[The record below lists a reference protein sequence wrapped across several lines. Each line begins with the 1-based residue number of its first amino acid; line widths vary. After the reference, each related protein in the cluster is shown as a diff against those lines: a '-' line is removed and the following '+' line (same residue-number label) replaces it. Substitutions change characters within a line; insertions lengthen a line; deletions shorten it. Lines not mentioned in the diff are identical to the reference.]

1 MEPGSP
7 EEPSIGQAPN
17 SVPAPPQELHAN
29 DSAPC
34 SNPTQAL
41 GKHPSLSCP
50 LYARCSR
57 PWRALGAQAPHAGE
71 AHRPELPSSPCTTL
85 RTLQP
90 RESTSSGLR
99 MSRAGSRANPRPESA
114 TGTPIWLSPTKRHR
128 RTCVPGEPRRRPS
141 RPRVPDHWIPI
152 GQPSA
157 TRPRVK
163 LTGYRSARV
172 SFANETLLFL
182 EINPQSNLIQK

>member
-1 MEPGSP
+1 MEPGRP

-50 LYARCSR
+50 LCARCSR

-71 AHRPELPSSPCTTL
+71 AHRPEPPSSPCTTL

-114 TGTPIWLSPTKRHR
+114 TRTPIWFSPAKHR
-128 RTCVPGEPRRRPS
+128 RGACVPGEPRRRPS
-141 RPRVPDHWIPI
+141 RRASPTTGSRSDSPQRPDPESNKPDT
-152 GQPSA
+152 GQRA
-157 TRPRVK
+157 
-163 LTGYRSARV
+163 
-172 SFANETLLFL
+172 
-182 EINPQSNLIQK
+182 